1 MVKLVNYAEA
11 SSGIKEYVADTEEE
25 LNTITACEMGS
36 TVLVISS
43 GKIFIKDGKENWV
56 ELGG

>member
-25 LNTITACEMGS
+25 LNTITGCEMGS
-36 TVLVISS
+36 TVLVISN